1 VNPNDPFASREE
13 ARDAVMARLAQLQ
26 EWQAILLGDDEEAK
40 RELVATLDAKDLVP
54 ALSTLDPDV
63 LPGAC

>member
-1 VNPNDPFASREE
+1 MVTPSDPFASREE

-54 ALSTLDPDV
+54 ALSTQIGRAV
-63 LPGAC
+63 V